1 MNIIEDVKYIC
12 NKLDNIQSSID
23 ELSNKLSTLELQ
35 EQDLL
40 HLIENSTLKTNQ
52 CYRVIKEIRKC
63 RLERRKVKNDM
74 ELARTYQTL
83 QYKVMSAEFRG
94 LLRGEFS
101 TENRKFLLTE
111 LNKTNSRLNQ
121 PYKNRIYT
129 EEEIKEMLGA

>member
-1 MNIIEDVKYIC
+1 MNIIEDVKCIC

-23 ELSNKLSTLELQ
+23 ELPNKLSTLELQ

-74 ELARTYQTL
+74 ELARTYQTH
-83 QYKVMSAEFRG
+83 QNKMI
-94 LLRGEFS
+94 S

-129 EEEIKEMLGA
+129 EEEIKEILGV

>member
-1 MNIIEDVKYIC
+1 MNIIEDVKCIC

-35 EQDLL
+35 EQDL
-40 HLIENSTLKTNQ
+40 LKTNQ

-74 ELARTYQTL
+74 ELARTYQTH
-83 QYKVMSAEFRG
+83 QNKMI
-94 LLRGEFS
+94 S

-129 EEEIKEMLGA
+129 EEEIKEMLGV